1 MDEYETALALTRA
14 WARTNDA
21 RRLARRWK
29 EKAEAAQQELEAC
42 RARMVAV
49 DALIEAAQALPDVV
63 KTKQLQTALSKYRKA
78 RQG

>member
-1 MDEYETALALTRA
+1 MDEYETSLALTRA

-29 EKAEAAQQELEAC
+29 DKAETAQQELRAY
-42 RARMVAV
+42 RARLAAA

-63 KTKQLQTALSKYRKA
+63 KTKRLQTALSKYRKA
-78 RQG
+78 RGL